1 MLDHAAS
8 TVFRKRGMTKGD
20 ALYVVACFDDTV
32 YLMGRLDV
40 DEVLDAAGAAK
51 RLRRTATKSKAQ
63 LDHAVCAKGDEGYL
77 YYGLVIPNALVA
89 KLRFASGAKPRM
101 KDTDGGPVPDGQT
114 FRTLRELSADAVDLL
129 ETLRVEYE
137 DTLPD

>member
-1 MLDHAAS
+1 
-8 TVFRKRGMTKGD
+8 MTKGD

-40 DEVLDAAGAAK
+40 EAVLDAAGAAK
-51 RLRRTATKSKAQ
+51 RLRGAASKYDAR

-77 YYGLVIPNALVA
+77 YYGLVIPNSQVA
-89 KLRFASGAKPRM
+89 KLKFASGAKPRM

-114 FRTLRELSADAVDLL
+114 FRTLRALSADAVEML

-137 DTLPD
+137 ESLPD